1 MKRRPDSFSASSERQ
16 AEDRYLTVHRVAKV
30 VRQDDKGLWR
40 VRNMSNRGMLFE
52 VDVPVSPNERLTII
66 QSDAIRL
73 TGRVMWSGDGL
84 CGIVFDEPVHIGEL
98 LRALV
103 AEREAEGYRPL
114 RLSLRSPARLW
125 SDEGETEIMVTS
137 LSRDGVGFSYDG
149 ELAEGDRINIALADG
164 LCRRGN
170 IKWFNGQRG
179 GIRLACPFAI
189 SQLESLRNFISV
201 PRDSRSFIRQ

>member
-1 MKRRPDSFSASSERQ
+1 MKRRLDSSSASSERQ

-66 QSDAIRL
+66 LSDAIRL
-73 TGRVMWSGDGL
+73 TGRVMWSGDGR

-103 AEREAEGYRPL
+103 AEQIG
-114 RLSLRSPARLW
+114 
-125 SDEGETEIMVTS
+125 
-137 LSRDGVGFSYDG
+137 RDHG
-149 ELAEGDRINIALADG
+149 
-164 LCRRGN
+164 
-170 IKWFNGQRG
+170 
-179 GIRLACPFAI
+179 
-189 SQLESLRNFISV
+189 
-201 PRDSRSFIRQ
+201 